1 MTSEGEGWLPNIRFT
16 LPNNGTLEAD
26 SNSNNIYHIRVIPMA
41 GPRVGHDDVLV
52 VSVVVY
58 DRLDRGPRVLDV
70 VKVAPQIAV
79 LYDRC
84 EVRLEREN

>member
-1 MTSEGEGWLPNIRFT
+1 
-16 LPNNGTLEAD
+16 
-26 SNSNNIYHIRVIPMA
+26 MA